1 MDEYIE
7 YNNIIVTINSTF
19 DHGGIYCMYK
29 ETGCSTTFPDIEKDE
44 IFTSGYPY
52 IDCEGRYLVNF
63 TMESLKPGTNYIL
76 YY

>member
-1 MDEYIE
+1 
-7 YNNIIVTINSTF
+7 
-19 DHGGIYCMYK
+19 MYK
-29 ETGCSTTFPDIEKDE
+29 ETGCSTTSPVIEKDE
-44 IFTSGYPY
+44 IFMSGYPY